1 MHGSCIAAAAGLSL
15 LGEVSLAQHHE
26 PLFTVAQRDRVRSN
40 THPAPVSISGDGRF
54 IAFSS
59 YERLLPADDDSLAD
73 IYVLERTTGAV
84 TLESGS
90 AGDSP
95 INTDCVYPRISG
107 DGRYLVFEASMSSA
121 NGETAFVEIIFR
133 DRHTDL
139 TKRIV
144 RSESGANANGWSG
157 AAAVSDDGATVVF
170 ESTATNLVP
179 GIDANGARPDIY
191 RVKTATGRID
201 RISVDGDG
209 HQSAAG
215 SSLAPSLSAD
225 GRYIA
230 FGSSAALLED
240 SAVPPRTSTSPERQQ
255 LYIRDTHANLTT
267 RIKASAKGVAPNDSC
282 LRPAISRDGAYVAF
296 VSIATNLAGS
306 DQNRSPDVFLYERK
320 SGSTTLVSR
329 NKSGRAANG
338 ASGNPSIS
346 GDGRFVAFQSEAS
359 DLLCSRRCTSSAE
372 DINLL
377 SDVFLFDRL
386 AGVVALVSAG
396 RTGGWM
402 EESGAPAV
410 DGTGRVIAFASR
422 HPIDAGDIAHDFD
435 LFVRIPETR

>member
-1 MHGSCIAAAAGLSL
+1 
-15 LGEVSLAQHHE
+15 
-26 PLFTVAQRDRVRSN
+26 VRSN

-73 IYVLERTTGAV
+73 IYVLERATGAV
-84 TLESGS
+84 TLESGG
-90 AGDSP
+90 AESP
-95 INTDCVYPRISG
+95 FNTDCVYPRISG
-107 DGRYLVFEASMSSA
+107 DGRYLVFEASVSST
-121 NGETAFVEIIFR
+121 NGETAFVEVMFR

-144 RSESGANANGWSG
+144 RSESGANANGSSG

-179 GIDANGARPDIY
+179 GVDANGARPDIY
-191 RVKTATGRID
+191 QVKPATGRID

-230 FGSSAALLED
+230 FVSSAALLKD
-240 SAVPPRTSTSPERQQ
+240 AAVASRPSTLPERHQI
-255 LYIRDTHANLTT
+255 YIRDTHANLTT
-267 RIKASAKGVAPNDSC
+267 RINASAKGATPSDSC

-296 VSIATNLAGS
+296 VSSATNLVGS
-306 DQNRSPDVFLYERK
+306 DQNRSPDVFLYERG

-329 NKSGRAANG
+329 NKSGRPANG

-359 DLLCSRRCTSSAE
+359 DLVCSRRCPSSAE
-372 DINLL
+372 DFNLL

-402 EESGAPAV
+402 EESGAPAI

-422 HPIDAGDIAHDFD
+422 HPIDVGDIAHDFD